1 LGWHLSRKQA
11 YLLPM
16 KKSTMRI
23 CCGASGLVLTMAVA
37 ASSQAQNPTPAVRPP
52 PSTAPGAD
60 PAPPPS
66 PEQIS
71 YLIGLIFGAQVHNT
85 GVPAASISQDAL
97 ARGIREGLNGKAPT
111 PEDQRQVQ
119 AFARSIGEA
128 QAAKNDAAAKDFLAK
143 NAKDKNV
150 VTTASGLQYKILA
163 SGDKKAP
170 PIGPTDKVTVHYRGK
185 LLDGSEFD
193 SSYSRNEPA
202 TFPVNGVIKGWQEA
216 LVMMKPGAKWQ
227 LFIPPDLAY
236 GARAQAKI
244 PPNSLLIF
252 EVNLLS
258 AESANAPPKLP
269 PGTPPS
275 APHSNK

>member
-1 LGWHLSRKQA
+1 
-11 YLLPM
+11 M
-16 KKSTMRI
+16 KKSTVRI
-23 CCGASGLVLTMAVA
+23 WCEATGLVLFMAVA

-97 ARGIREGLNGKAPT
+97 ARGIKDGLNGKAPT

-119 AFARSIGEA
+119 AFARSIAET
-128 QAAKNDAAAKDFLAK
+128 QAAKNEAAAKEFLAK
-143 NAKDKNV
+143 NAKDKAV

-163 SGDKKAP
+163 AGDKKAP
-170 PIGPTDKVTVHYRGK
+170 PVGPTDKVTVHYRGK

-193 SSYSRNEPA
+193 SSYARNEPA

-216 LVMMKPGAKWQ
+216 LVLMKPGAKWQ

-236 GARAQAKI
+236 GPRAQAKI
-244 PPNSLLIF
+244 PSNSLLIF

-258 AESANAPPKLP
+258 VEAANAPPKAP

-275 APHSNK
+275 PPNSNK